1 MMSIDIKQRLLPDGR
16 GNKPNLAMKPMYL
29 TVHNTDNTDAGA
41 TAEAHSRYLLNGS
54 GGAKKSWHYT
64 VDDKGV
70 YQHLRDNE
78 QGWHAGDGTGRGNAL
93 SIGVEVCMYAG
104 IDEQVAWRNAAELL
118 ATLSIRHSIAPER
131 IVPHRHWSGKACPSR
146 LLPHWQQF
154 IEMVAQAK
162 EAMSGAPSETKPP
175 TNSASDPNSEQQLR
189 AERVKVI
196 WEGAMGENSQG
207 FLIDNKV
214 YVPVREV
221 AKHSGLRVQWEA
233 AKRQVVVHANASSK

>member
-1 MMSIDIKQRLLPDGR
+1 MMSIDIKQRLIPDGR
-16 GNKPNLAMKPMYL
+16 ANKPNLAMKPMYL

-64 VDDKGV
+64 VDDKSV

-78 QGWHAGDGTGRGNAL
+78 QGWHAGDGTGPGNVL

-104 IDEQVAWRNAAELL
+104 IDEQAAWRNAAELL
-118 ATLSIRHSIAPER
+118 AILSCKHGIALER
-131 IVPHRHWSGKACPSR
+131 IMPHKHWSGKACPSR

-154 IEMVAQAK
+154 MDMVAQAK
-162 EAMSGAPSETKPP
+162 EAISGNDNGTKPP
-175 TNSASDPNSEQQLR
+175 SSNPTAEQQLR

-196 WEGAMGENSQG
+196 WEGAREGSSQG
-207 FLIDNKV
+207 YLIDNKV
-214 YVPVREV
+214 YIPVREAV
-221 AKHSGLRVQWEA
+221 ERSGMRVQWEA
-233 AKRQVVVHANASSK
+233 EKRQVVVRGSSK